1 MGIVE
6 FLHRLD
12 THLEELMLYLKL
24 LTQVGLKRIGSSFIS
39 IFGLLWLSIEP
50 AALFF
55 PESLNFGWIGYLGL
69 VVVSLAIAVI
79 QRFPRSSVCKALS
92 SPDSVVEIK
101 IGNLF
106 NQPGHLVI
114 GANDVFDTEL
124 GEVIKPSSVQGQ
136 FLTGIYGNNLTKLDA
151 EIEAVLED
159 YKAQRTK
166 EPNKNKGKSWRYPIG
181 TTIALGSPD
190 KRYFW
195 TAYGYMGNDLRVQ
208 SNADYIWNSLS
219 CLWEEVRRKGHGIDV
234 AIPVIGADLA
244 RTNLPRMA
252 LAKLIILSFVVASK
266 KEFVTRKLT
275 LVIHPKDLENT
286 DFYELED
293 FLTSACF

>member
-1 MGIVE
+1 MV
-6 FLHRLD
+6 
-12 THLEELMLYLKL
+12 YLKL
-24 LTQVGLKRIGSSFIS
+24 LTQVGLRRIGSSFLG
-39 IFGLLWLSIEP
+39 IFGLLWLLIEP

-55 PESLNFGWIGYLGL
+55 PQYLNFGWVGYFILAA
-69 VVVSLAIAVI
+69 VSLAIALI
-79 QRFPRSSVCKALS
+79 QCFPSISVCQALS

-106 NQPGHLVI
+106 DEPGHLVI

-124 GEVIKPSSVQGQ
+124 GEVIKPLSVQGQ
-136 FLTGIYGNNLTKLDA
+136 FLKSIYGNDRTRLDS
-151 EIEAVLED
+151 EIEAALQD
-159 YKAQRTK
+159 YQAQRRE
-166 EPNKNKGKSWRYPIG
+166 EPNKQKGKSWRYPIG

-208 SNADYIWNSLS
+208 SNADDIWNSLS
-219 CLWEEVRRKGHGIDV
+219 RLWEEVRRKGHGMNV

-252 LAKLIILSFVVASK
+252 LAKLVILSFVVASK
-266 KEFVTRKLT
+266 KEFVARKLT
-275 LVIHPKDLENT
+275 LVIYPRDLENT
-286 DFYELED
+286 DFYVLEY
-293 FLTSACF
+293 FLKSACF

>member
-1 MGIVE
+1 MAY
-6 FLHRLD
+6 F
-12 THLEELMLYLKL
+12 KL
-24 LTQVGLKRIGSSFIS
+24 LTQIGLRRIGRSFLS
-39 IFGLLWLSIEP
+39 IFGLLWLLIEP
-50 AALFF
+50 GALFF
-55 PESLNFGWIGYLGL
+55 PENLNFGWLGYLGL
-69 VVVSLAIAVI
+69 AALSLAIAVI
-79 QRFPRSSVCKALS
+79 QCFPRISVCQALS

-101 IGNLF
+101 IGDLF
-106 NQPGHLVI
+106 NESGHLVI

-136 FLTGIYGNNLTKLDA
+136 FLTRIYKNNRTKLDTD
-151 EIEAVLED
+151 IEKTLQG
-159 YKAQRTK
+159 YQAQRIK
-166 EPNKNKGKSWRYPIG
+166 ETNKLKGKSWRYPIG

-195 TAYGYMGNDLRVQ
+195 TAYGYMGNDLKVQ

-219 CLWEEVRRKGHGIDV
+219 RLWEEVRRKGHAMDV

-275 LVIHPKDLENT
+275 LVIYPRDLENT
-286 DFYELED
+286 DFYVLED
-293 FLTSACF
+293 FLKSACF

>member
-1 MGIVE
+1 MV
-6 FLHRLD
+6 
-12 THLEELMLYLKL
+12 YLKL
-24 LTQVGLKRIGSSFIS
+24 LTQVGLRRIGSSFLS

-55 PESLNFGWIGYLGL
+55 PQYLNFGWVGYFILAA
-69 VVVSLAIAVI
+69 VSLAIALI
-79 QRFPRSSVCKALS
+79 QCFPRISVCQALS

-106 NQPGHLVI
+106 DEPGHLVI

-136 FLTGIYGNNLTKLDA
+136 FLKSIYGNDRNRLDS
-151 EIEAVLED
+151 EIEAALQD
-159 YKAQRTK
+159 YQAQRRE
-166 EPNKNKGKSWRYPIG
+166 EPNKQKGKSWRYPIG

-195 TAYGYMGNDLRVQ
+195 TAYGYMDNDLSVQ
-208 SNADYIWNSLS
+208 SNADDIWNSLS
-219 CLWEEVRRKGHGIDV
+219 RLWEEVRRKGHGMDV

-252 LAKLIILSFVVASK
+252 LAKLVILSFVVASK
-266 KEFVTRKLT
+266 KDFVARKLT
-275 LVIHPKDLENT
+275 LVIYPRDLENT
-286 DFYELED
+286 DFYVLEN
-293 FLTSACF
+293 FLKSACF

>member
-1 MGIVE
+1 MYTTPDKKFAEAMV
-6 FLHRLD
+6 
-12 THLEELMLYLKL
+12 YLKF
-24 LTQVGLKRIGSSFIS
+24 LTQVSFRRIGSSFLS
-39 IFGLLWLSIEP
+39 IFGLLWLLIEP
-50 AALFF
+50 GAFFF
-55 PESLNFGWIGYLGL
+55 PQYLNFGWLGYFGL
-69 VVVSLAIAVI
+69 AAVSLAIAVI
-79 QRFPRSSVCKALS
+79 QSFPRMSVCQALS
-92 SPDSVVEIK
+92 SPDSAVEIK

-106 NQPGHLVI
+106 DEPGHLVI

-136 FLTGIYGNNLTKLDA
+136 FLKRLYGNDCSRLDA
-151 EIEAVLED
+151 DIEAALQGYQV
-159 YKAQRTK
+159 QRTK
-166 EPNKNKGKSWRYPIG
+166 EPNKQKGKSWRYPIG
-181 TTIALGSPD
+181 TTIALGSPN

-219 CLWEEVRRKGHGIDV
+219 RLWEEVRRKGHGMNV

-252 LAKLIILSFVVASK
+252 LAKLIILSFVIASK

-275 LVIHPKDLENT
+275 LVIYPRDLENT
-286 DFYELED
+286 DLPELED
-293 FLTSACF
+293 FLKSACF

>member
-1 MGIVE
+1 
-6 FLHRLD
+6 
-12 THLEELMLYLKL
+12 MLYLKL
-24 LTQVGLKRIGSSFIS
+24 LTQVGLRRLASSFIS
-39 IFGLLWLSIEP
+39 IFGLLWLLIEP
-50 AALFF
+50 GALFF
-55 PESLNFGWIGYLGL
+55 PQYLNFGWIGYFGL
-69 VVVSLAIAVI
+69 VVVSLVIAVI
-79 QRFPRSSVCKALS
+79 QRFPQRKICKPLS

-106 NQPGHLVI
+106 DESGHLVI

-136 FLTGIYGNNLTKLDA
+136 FLTRIYSNDRTRLDTD
-151 EIEAVLED
+151 IEAALQI
-159 YKAQRTK
+159 YKAQRIK
-166 EPNKNKGKSWRYPIG
+166 EPNKKKGKTWRYPIG
-181 TTIALGSPD
+181 TTVALGSPD

-195 TAYGYMGNDLRVQ
+195 SAYGYMGNDLRIQ

-219 CLWEEVRRKGHGIDV
+219 NLWEEVRQKGHGMDV

-244 RTNLPRMA
+244 RPNLPRMT

-266 KEFVTRKLT
+266 KDFVTRKLT
-275 LVIHPKDLENT
+275 LVIYPKDVENT

-293 FLTSACF
+293 FLASACF

>member
-1 MGIVE
+1 MV
-6 FLHRLD
+6 
-12 THLEELMLYLKL
+12 YLQL
-24 LTQVGLKRIGSSFIS
+24 LTQVGFRRIGSSFFS
-39 IFGLLWLSIEP
+39 VFGFLWLLIEP
-50 AALFF
+50 GALFF
-55 PESLNFGWIGYLGL
+55 PQYLNFGWIGYFGL
-69 VVVSLAIAVI
+69 VAVSLALAVI
-79 QRFPRSSVCKALS
+79 QYFPRISACQSLS

-101 IGNLF
+101 IGDVF
-106 NQPGHLVI
+106 DEPGHLVI

-136 FLTGIYGNNLTKLDA
+136 FLTRLYGNDRTKLDA
-151 EIEAVLED
+151 EIEAALQI
-159 YKAQRTK
+159 YQSQRTP
-166 EPNKNKGKSWRYPIG
+166 EPNKQKGKSWRYPIG

-190 KRYFW
+190 RRYFW

-219 CLWEEVRRKGHGIDV
+219 RLWEEVRLKGHGMDI

-244 RTNLPRMA
+244 RTSLPRMA

-275 LVIHPKDLENT
+275 LVIYPRDLDNT
-286 DFYELED
+286 DFYVLED
-293 FLTSACF
+293 FLNSACF

>member
-1 MGIVE
+1 MS
-6 FLHRLD
+6 
-12 THLEELMLYLKL
+12 YLKL
-24 LTQVGLKRIGSSFIS
+24 LTTVGLRRLGNTFLSV
-39 IFGLLWLSIEP
+39 FGLLWLFIEP
-50 AALFF
+50 GALFF
-55 PESLNFGWIGYLGL
+55 PEKLNFGWIGYFCL
-69 VVVSLAIAVI
+69 VVISLVIAAILS
-79 QRFPRSSVCKALS
+79 FPRKTVSKALS

-106 NQPGHLVI
+106 DEPGHLVI

-136 FLTGIYGNNLTKLDA
+136 FLAGIYGNDRSRLDGDLDA
-151 EIEAVLED
+151 ALQG
-159 YKAQRTK
+159 YKAQRSK
-166 EPNKNKGKSWRYPIG
+166 EPNKKKGKFWRYPIG
-181 TTIALGSPD
+181 TTVTLGSPD

-208 SNADYIWNSLS
+208 SNADYVWKSLS
-219 CLWEEVRRKGHGIDV
+219 CLWEEVRLKGHGLDV

-244 RTNLPRMA
+244 RTNLPRMV
-252 LAKLIILSFVVASK
+252 LAKLIITSFVVASK

-275 LVIHPKDLENT
+275 LVIYPKDLEST
-286 DFYELED
+286 DFYDLED